1 MTLDA
6 LLLDLDGTLLDTNLL
21 HARAWAAA
29 LERFDLRV
37 PVERVAEEIG
47 KGGELLVPAL
57 VGRRVEEEKG
67 DALREAAEEI
77 FVALI
82 AEEPVPVLPGVAELF
97 AAARDRGLLTAIA
110 TASKRSQLE
119 EMVERAGL
127 DLFALADEVVTD
139 DDVER
144 PKPQPDVVSAAVA
157 KLGLSPAQCAMV
169 GDTPYDGTAARR
181 AGVAAF
187 GVETGG
193 HRPEAL
199 RRAWMRAVYRDVGAL
214 AADLDAA
221 LVLASPSAV
230 SWHRDLLAALAA
242 EALAAAGEAGEDGEL
257 PDGAAVADGEGR
269 VVARGARR
277 VRERHDPLAHPA
289 LEALAAVAEAAAE
302 RAGDG
307 AVGAGGSGG
316 GAGNGGGAGG
326 ANGGSGA
333 NGGNGSNGAGGSA
346 ALVLATVVEPCPLCL
361 GAALLAGVDMVVWSL
376 ADEAAGGS
384 ERCLPLDLP
393 GAVPPRLIG
402 GVGEEAAREALAAWL
417 AGHAGSPDAAAAR
430 RLTVPPLY

>member
-1 MTLDA
+1 MSLDA

-21 HARAWAAA
+21 HARAWARA

-67 DALREAAEEI
+67 DALREAKEEI
-77 FVALI
+77 FIELI
-82 AEEPVPVLPGVAELF
+82 AGEPVPVLPGAAELF

-127 DLFALADEVVTD
+127 DLFGLADEVVTD

-144 PKPQPDVVSAAVA
+144 PKPLPDVVTAAVA

-193 HRPEAL
+193 HRPAAL

-214 AADLDAA
+214 VADLDAA

-230 SWHRDLLAALAA
+230 SWDRDLLAALAA
-242 EALAAAGEAGEDGEL
+242 EALAAGREAGEDGEL
-257 PDGAAVADGEGR
+257 PDGAAVADGDGR
-269 VVARGARR
+269 VVARGVRR

-289 LEALAAVAEAAAE
+289 LAALAAVAEAAAE
-302 RAGDG
+302 RAGDE
-307 AVGAGGSGG
+307 AAAHGG
-316 GAGNGGGAGG
+316 G
-326 ANGGSGA
+326 
-333 NGGNGSNGAGGSA
+333 NGGNGSNGSGGSA

-361 GAALLAGVDMVVWSL
+361 GAALVAGVDVVLWAL
-376 ADEAAGGS
+376 ADPAAGGS

-402 GVGEEAAREALAAWL
+402 RVGEEPAREVMAAWL
-417 AGHAGSPDAAAAR
+417 ADHPGSPDAAAAR
-430 RLTVPPLY
+430 RLLERRS

>member
-57 VGRRVEEEKG
+57 VGRRVEEERG
-67 DALREAAEEI
+67 DALREAKEEI
-77 FVALI
+77 FVELI
-82 AEEPVPVLPGVAELF
+82 GAEPVPVLPGVAELF
-97 AAARDRGLLTAIA
+97 AAARDRGLATAIA

-119 EMVERAGL
+119 EMLERAGL
-127 DLFALADEVVTD
+127 DLLALADEVVTD

-144 PKPQPDVVSAAVA
+144 PKPQPDVVTAAVA

-214 AADLDAA
+214 AADLDGA

-230 SWHRDLLAALAA
+230 SWNRDLLAALAA
-242 EALAAAGEAGEDGEL
+242 EALAAAGEAGEEGEL

-277 VRERHDPLAHPA
+277 VHERHDPLAHPA

-302 RAGDG
+302 RAGDE
-307 AVGAGGSGG
+307 AVGGSGSGG
-316 GAGNGGGAGG
+316 GAGNGG
-326 ANGGSGA
+326 GA
-333 NGGNGSNGAGGSA
+333 NGGNGSNGAGGS

-361 GAALLAGVDMVVWSL
+361 GAALVAGVDMVVWAL
-376 ADEAAGGS
+376 ADPAGGGS

-417 AGHAGSPDAAAAR
+417 AGHPGSPDAAAAR
-430 RLTVPPLY
+430 RLLARAV

>member
-1 MTLDA
+1 MSLDA

-29 LERFDLRV
+29 LERFDLRI

-57 VGRRVEEEKG
+57 VGRRLEEEKG
-67 DALREAAEEI
+67 DALREAKEEI
-77 FVALI
+77 FVELI
-82 AEEPVPVLPGVAELF
+82 AGEPVPVLPGVADLF
-97 AAARDRGLLTAIA
+97 AGALDRGLLTAVA
-110 TASKRSQLE
+110 TASKREQLE
-119 EMVERAGL
+119 EMLERAGL
-127 DLFALADEVVTD
+127 DLFELADAVVTD

-144 PKPQPDVVSAAVA
+144 PKPLPDVVTAAVA

-193 HRPEAL
+193 HRPAAL

-230 SWHRDLLAALAA
+230 SWDRDLLTALAG
-242 EALAAAGEAGEDGEL
+242 EALAAGREAGEDGEL

-269 VVARGARR
+269 VVARGVRR
-277 VRERHDPLAHPA
+277 VRELHDPLAHPTLA
-289 LEALAAVAEAAAE
+289 ALAAVAEAAAE
-302 RAGDG
+302 RAGDE
-307 AVGAGGSGG
+307 APA
-316 GAGNGGGAGG
+316 NGGGG
-326 ANGGSGA
+326 
-333 NGGNGSNGAGGSA
+333 NGGNGSNGSGGSVG
-346 ALVLATVVEPCPLCL
+346 LVLATVVEPCPMCL
-361 GAALLAGVDMVVWSL
+361 GAALLAGVDALVWAL
-376 ADEAAGGS
+376 DDPAAGGS

-402 GVGEEAAREALAAWL
+402 GVGDEPAREVMTAWL
-417 AGHAGSPDAAAAR
+417 AAHPGSPAAAAAL
-430 RLTVPPLY
+430 RLLERST

>member
-47 KGGELLVPAL
+47 KGGELLVAAL
-57 VGRRVEEEKG
+57 VGRRVEEERG
-67 DALREAAEEI
+67 DALREAKEEI
-77 FVALI
+77 FVELI
-82 AEEPVPVLPGVAELF
+82 GAEPVPVLPGVAELF
-97 AAARDRGLLTAIA
+97 AAARDRGLATAIA
-110 TASKRSQLE
+110 TASQRSQLE

-127 DLFALADEVVTD
+127 DLLALADEVVTD

-144 PKPQPDVVSAAVA
+144 PKPQPDVVTAAVA

-230 SWHRDLLAALAA
+230 SWNRDLLAALAA
-242 EALAAAGEAGEDGEL
+242 EALAEAGEAGEEGEL

-302 RAGDG
+302 RAGDE
-307 AVGAGGSGG
+307 AVGGSGSGG
-316 GAGNGGGAGG
+316 GAGNGG
-326 ANGGSGA
+326 GA
-333 NGGNGSNGAGGSA
+333 NGGNGSNGAGGS

-361 GAALLAGVDMVVWSL
+361 GAALVAGVDMVVWSL
-376 ADEAAGGS
+376 ADPAGGGS

-402 GVGEEAAREALAAWL
+402 GVGEEPAREAMAAWL
-417 AGHAGSPDAAAAR
+417 AGHPGSPDAAAAR
-430 RLTVPPLY
+430 RLLARAV